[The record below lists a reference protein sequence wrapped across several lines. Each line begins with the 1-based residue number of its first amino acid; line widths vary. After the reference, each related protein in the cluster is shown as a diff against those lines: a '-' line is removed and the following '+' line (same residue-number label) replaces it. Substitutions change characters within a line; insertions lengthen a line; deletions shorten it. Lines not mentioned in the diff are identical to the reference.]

1 MTFTIYIICSFII
14 AILFGM
20 YLKWR
25 DIDLGGE
32 ALCVA
37 LLVCLLWPLVS
48 LIVLTELG
56 YNFVV
61 YLKKLKAKKNG

>member
-1 MTFTIYIICSFII
+1 MTFIIYIICSSIT

-25 DIDLGGE
+25 DIDLDE
-32 ALCVA
+32 DALGVA
-37 LLVCLLWPLVS
+37 LIVCPLWPLAS

-61 YLKKLKAKKNG
+61 YLKKRKEKK